1 MTSCYPVNTLC
12 LQLHVNLSFH
22 VRVNN
27 QAGEGKIWCFLLL
40 KHFNLDSAAQRV
52 AQLIPYSLPHLLC
65 RQLCNHLPLRPAF
78 HTVDGL
84 SVLCSGLTAAFH
96 VQVFP
101 FPLSSEIWEVSVS
114 RHRALFLYDF
124 VIMKKTN
131 MHCRA
136 KRAKEVKPRFGFRSV
151 IWQLRLGLGAL
162 VSSHSP
168 NMNVSLI

>member
-1 MTSCYPVNTLC
+1 MTNEWYMTSCYPVNTLC

-40 KHFNLDSAAQRV
+40 KHFNLDSTAQRV

-96 VQVFP
+96 VQV
-101 FPLSSEIWEVSVS
+101 S
-114 RHRALFLYDF
+114 LYQAKYGRSQYRDMISLWF
-124 VIMKKTN
+124 CNN

>member
-1 MTSCYPVNTLC
+1 MTNEWYMTSCYPVNTLC

-27 QAGEGKIWCFLLL
+27 QAGEGKIWGFLLL

-96 VQVFP
+96 VQVS
-101 FPLSSEIWEVSVS
+101 LYQAKYGRSQYRDIE
-114 RHRALFLYDF
+114 LFFSMIL
-124 VIMKKTN
+124 
-131 MHCRA
+131 
-136 KRAKEVKPRFGFRSV
+136 
-151 IWQLRLGLGAL
+151 
-162 VSSHSP
+162 
-168 NMNVSLI
+168 